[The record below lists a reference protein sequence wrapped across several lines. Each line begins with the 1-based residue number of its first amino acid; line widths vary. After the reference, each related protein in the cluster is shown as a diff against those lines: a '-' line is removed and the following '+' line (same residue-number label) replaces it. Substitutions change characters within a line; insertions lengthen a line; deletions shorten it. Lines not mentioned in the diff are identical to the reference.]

1 MYIFN
6 IQLHFGFRFVKFQHE
21 IGSETWPVRKENE
34 QVHQQYAYPLNVG
47 GGSYNCATPLPPFSM
62 ATSPLLIVCLSL
74 AHCRLLKLTVAS
86 SAGVV

>member
-47 GGSYNCATPLPPFSM
+47 GGAVTTVQHPCPPFQWQ
-62 ATSPLLIVCLSL
+62 LLRCWLYASL
-74 AHCRLLKLTVAS
+74 
-86 SAGVV
+86 